1 LITQHAERGSLHGV
15 DRHPVSFIVELHLD
29 GVGIGSPGAGGA
41 RDL

>member
-1 LITQHAERGSLHGV
+1 M
-15 DRHPVSFIVELHLD
+15 DYRHPVWFIVELHPD

>member
-1 LITQHAERGSLHGV
+1 MESIAIPS
-15 DRHPVSFIVELHLD
+15 PFIVELHLD